1 MGPILSQELHP
12 VPQHCTADMLGAAL
26 ACKGARLV
34 SEGPRV
40 QPELLVLVSGVLTR
54 PLCLCPS
61 LQLMET
67 LGTLSDKAAHQK
79 EQSKIGA
86 TFGT

>member
-1 MGPILSQELHP
+1 M
-12 VPQHCTADMLGAAL
+12 
-26 ACKGARLV
+26 
-34 SEGPRV
+34 
-40 QPELLVLVSGVLTR
+40 VSGVLTR
-54 PLCLCPS
+54 PLCLCPW

-67 LGTLSDKAAHQK
+67 LGTLSDKVAHQK